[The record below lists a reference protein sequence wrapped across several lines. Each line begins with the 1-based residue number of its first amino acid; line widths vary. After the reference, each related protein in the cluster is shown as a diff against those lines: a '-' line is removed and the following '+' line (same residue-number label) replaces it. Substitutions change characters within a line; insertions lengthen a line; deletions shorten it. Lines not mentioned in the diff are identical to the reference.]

1 MTLGYPN
8 KFSGA
13 TNFQMLVYNRLI
25 EYDLL
30 IIIFKFIFYDRWFY
44 VIINLQKDLNMLRTG
59 KFSEK
64 REKYR
69 PYMGFQGPLLLIF

>member
-1 MTLGYPN
+1 
-8 KFSGA
+8 
-13 TNFQMLVYNRLI
+13 MLVYNRLI